1 MSYRPPTLGRKE
13 VDLYR
18 LFREVTAYGGCDSV
32 VSKEGT
38 WAKIY
43 RGLDNFSPTETSAS
57 FRLKKMYTK
66 YLLAYEKHI
75 FNFLPIPAK
84 KHRFPHTGT
93 SASSPLAAG
102 QQSSGIQNSAIFPPT
117 SGVSL
122 GDEANYKRLIKASF
136 PSDTPVIT
144 NEGQT
149 FNHQPIHQSVLLNNT
164 TKYTPGAGIGLTG
177 GSMNWNTKSESSS
190 TSRIHTRSTSLKRS
204 ANEISQGNTVIS
216 STTPSSS
223 INIHSDEILSKQ
235 IETENSHPVFYYQSF
250 SYSLDDNT
258 K

>member
-84 KHRFPHTGT
+84 KHRFTHGAASNT
-93 SASSPLAAG
+93 SPVVSNVSNVSNISNVSNAPTSNQPSG
-102 QQSSGIQNSAIFPPT
+102 GIQNSAIFPPT
-117 SGVSL
+117 GNSEEVS
-122 GDEANYKRLIKASF
+122 KRSVKPGY
-136 PSDTPVIT
+136 PSDASLLQNDST
-144 NEGQT
+144 G
-149 FNHQPIHQSVLLNNT
+149 FNHHPVHQSVLLNNN

-177 GSMNWNTKSESSS
+177 GSVAWNKHDPLPTRMS
-190 TSRIHTRSTSLKRS
+190 TR
-204 ANEISQGNTVIS
+204 
-216 STTPSSS
+216 SSS
-223 INIHSDEILSKQ
+223 IKRPANDGNTIPTPFNIHSDEILAKQ
-235 IETENSHPVFYYQSF
+235 VETESNHKVGLLRASQV
-250 SYSLDDNT
+250 
-258 K
+258 